1 MGEPNRMARSAHNLL
16 RKVWRRAPIL
26 PVEGF
31 VFGRPLVV
39 LQSDDWG
46 RGGVRDREGWE
57 VLQALGM
64 NLGERN
70 YDFYSLE
77 TAEDVEAIVSLLS
90 RHRDSNGRP
99 ACLGMNFILAN
110 VDFPKVRADSLRQI
124 HLRSLADGLPEGWN
138 RPGLFEAYQ
147 HGISAGVLSP
157 ALHGA
162 THFCRPAVERNLND
176 SGERGSLLRMFWKAD
191 VPYIHWRMP
200 WIGFEYSDPGRN
212 GREVFLG
219 SEVQERMIGDAVKTF
234 TQLFSKVPRSACAPG
249 YRANKSTQ
257 LAWAKHGIQVA
268 QNGPGSN
275 LPPHFEAH
283 GDVHGEAHNEE
294 DCEASLLHLYRT
306 LDFEPSA
313 GQEVSVEA
321 CVRMAGNSLAHGIP
335 AIISVHS
342 INFHSTLKDFRS
354 RTLRL
359 LDEFLT
365 GLESKYPDLLYVR
378 DQDLYDLVD
387 KGEFESMGFA
397 TRVQVTRR
405 ESNASALAETRGA

>member
-1 MGEPNRMARSAHNLL
+1 MLNVL
-16 RKVWRRAPIL
+16 RKVWRRGHAL
-26 PVEGF
+26 PVESF
-31 VFGRPLVV
+31 VFARPLVV
-39 LQSDDWG
+39 FQSDDWG
-46 RGGVRDREGWE
+46 RAGVRDREGWE
-57 VLQALGM
+57 ALQALGL

-77 TAEDVEAIVSLLS
+77 TAEDIEAIVSLLI
-90 RHRDSNGRP
+90 HHTDSSGRP
-99 ACLGMNFILAN
+99 ACLGMNFITAN
-110 VDFPKVRADSLRQI
+110 VDFPKVRADNHRQI
-124 HLRSLADGLPEGWN
+124 HLRSLADGLPDGWN
-138 RPGLFEAYQ
+138 RPGLFEAYR

-176 SGERGSLLRMFWKAD
+176 PGERASLLRLFWRAD

-200 WIGFEYSDPGRN
+200 WIGFEYSDPGQN

-219 SEVQERMIGDAVKTF
+219 AEIQEKMISDAVKTF
-234 TQLFSKVPRSACAPG
+234 TQLFSKPSRSACAPG
-249 YRANKSTQ
+249 YRANKNTH

-275 LPPHFEAH
+275 LPPHFELH
-283 GDVHGEAHNEE
+283 GDVKGEARNNEKGE
-294 DCEASLLHLYRT
+294 TSLLHLYRT
-306 LDFEPSA
+306 LDFEPSN

-321 CVRMAGNSLAHGIP
+321 CVRMAENNFARGIP

-365 GLESKYPDLLYVR
+365 ALESKYPDLLYVR
-378 DQDLYDLVD
+378 DEDLFDLVD
-387 KGEFESMGFA
+387 KGKFESMDSA
-397 TRVQVTRR
+397 TRVQVTKRGFH
-405 ESNASALAETRGA
+405 APTIAEARGA